1 MSEPG
6 NAQPITTGI
15 VAAIT
20 GFASSFALVIA
31 GLQAVG
37 ASPADA
43 ASGLLVLCVFQG
55 IAAIALSLRYR
66 LPISIAWSTPGAAL
80 LIAAQSTTGEYS
92 AAIGAFL
99 LAGLLYLVT
108 GLWPWLART
117 MTRIP
122 KPIASAMLAGI
133 LFPICL
139 APVQA
144 AIGEYWMLALPPI
157 LVWLILLRLAP
168 RWAVAGAVLATVVV
182 VVVSSWG
189 TPLTPS
195 QLAPVV
201 TFTLPTFDPVVLIG
215 LGIPLYI
222 VTMAGQNIP
231 GFAVLST
238 FGYENPP
245 ARAILASSG
254 IATMAGS
261 FFGGYTLN
269 LSALTAAM
277 MAGPDSHPDRT
288 RRWIT
293 TVTSGSTYIILGL
306 GAGLATTLVSV
317 SPPILITAVAG
328 LALLGAFASAVTT
341 SLAVPEHRLVA
352 VVTFLV
358 VAAGLPIAGI
368 GSAFWG
374 LVVGGIV
381 MLWTSTWRRRASPDR
396 DGAGAAG

>member
-1 MSEPG
+1 
-6 NAQPITTGI
+6 
-15 VAAIT
+15 
-20 GFASSFALVIA
+20 
-31 GLQAVG
+31 
-37 ASPADA
+37 
-43 ASGLLVLCVFQG
+43 
-55 IAAIALSLRYR
+55 
-66 LPISIAWSTPGAAL
+66 
-80 LIAAQSTTGEYS
+80 
-92 AAIGAFL
+92 
-99 LAGLLYLVT
+99 
-108 GLWPWLART
+108 
-117 MTRIP
+117 
-122 KPIASAMLAGI
+122 
-133 LFPICL
+133 
-139 APVQA
+139 
-144 AIGEYWMLALPPI
+144 
-157 LVWLILLRLAP
+157 
-168 RWAVAGAVLATVVV
+168 VLATVVV